1 MNAWEIWSGNL
12 YGPHPLVIISN
23 QKRVE
28 RKDRVVV
35 LKCVTLRPG
44 QVWEPDALQTALD
57 AEDGLELRTRCDC
70 DLMFTIEKAS
80 LSQKRG
86 EVCFER
92 RREISKKMLQA
103 LAFQGL

>member
-1 MNAWEIWSGNL
+1 MNAWEIWTGNV
-12 YGPHPLVIISN
+12 YGPHPVVIVSN

-35 LKCVTLRPG
+35 MKCVTLRPG
-44 QVWEPDALQTALD
+44 QPWNPDALQSVLD
-57 AEDGLELRTRCDC
+57 QEDGLQLRTRCDC
-70 DLMFTIEKAS
+70 DLFYTIEKAT

-86 EVCFER
+86 EVSWER
-92 RREISKKMLQA
+92 RRDISRKMLQA